1 MISRLP
7 PEIVII
13 TCEFLSFEELRIL
26 SRTNRRN
33 RNIVKK
39 NFPLAYAQPFE
50 VEEINIETKFSKNN
64 EYSVS
69 VELNYDIPLE
79 FQRFTPDDF
88 EDPIE
93 LVGYVRKPEDR
104 KKFKAHDERA
114 FEVLKD
120 FPNDY
125 AMRVSMRD
133 EPTPWDEY
141 LEYYEDDLDV
151 NEEESKVIMKIGFDF
166 INMFAPPFTI
176 AMLQH
181 PNYLNTDWNLRG
193 LDAEQ
198 FSQIPLT
205 MVKKLSVEYGSM
217 SLFGFLENFIMT
229 KPAIGK
235 WEFRKIDNK
244 DDVWGWMIAKELLET
259 TEDITWSMKGS
270 GPTPPTMPLLPPLFK
285 ATTFLPLCFI
295 VQRVFGEWGE
305 FKIETPL
312 QKWFLEIQHNGI
324 TKFDMH
330 VLLAYSPDQQF
341 CSRK

>member
-1 MISRLP
+1 M
-7 PEIVII
+7 
-13 TCEFLSFEELRIL
+13 
-26 SRTNRRN
+26 
-33 RNIVKK
+33 
-39 NFPLAYAQPFE
+39 
-50 VEEINIETKFSKNN
+50 
-64 EYSVS
+64 
-69 VELNYDIPLE
+69 ELNYDVPLE
-79 FQRFTPDDF
+79 FRRFTPDDF

-93 LVGYVRKPEDR
+93 LVGCVRKPEDR

-151 NEEESKVIMKIGFDF
+151 NEEESKVIMKIGLYRLFSQVKTPKLNIDECIREEFWDIVGEIDRSYMDVNAIKEKSIICVELLFEADDKIRFDQSRFMQTGFGF
-166 INMFAPPFTI
+166 ISMFAPPFTI

-181 PNYLNTDWNLRG
+181 PNYRNTDWNLRG

-217 SLFGFLENFIMT
+217 SLFGFLENFIMA

-235 WEFRKIDNK
+235 WEFRKINNK
-244 DDVWGWMIAKELLET
+244 DDVWGWMTAKELLEA
-259 TEDITWSMKGS
+259 TEDITWSMKKIND
-270 GPTPPTMPLLPPLFK
+270 TY
-285 ATTFLPLCFI
+285 
-295 VQRVFGEWGE
+295 RR

-312 QKWFLEIQHNGI
+312 QKWFLEIQHSGI
-324 TKFDMH
+324 TQFDE
-330 VLLAYSPDQQF
+330 QQHQYLP
-341 CSRK
+341 